1 MQNIKE
7 QIRKGYQELTTR
19 QKTVAKFVIG
29 QPKTIALHSAQ
40 KIGELTETSETTVIR
55 FCYALGYS
63 GYSALQTE
71 IRESLLNSD
80 EEEGPLKN
88 YRDTTGE
95 LIGENN
101 LIQRV
106 MEQDVAFIQQTLSS
120 INNEL
125 FTKAVDLIIQAKKIV
140 VVGFRTS
147 YSLANWTSLTLNL
160 IRGDTSLY
168 RGPIDDADSIIMEMD
183 EHWLVIAFSFP
194 RYASETISFV
204 QAAKTKGVKVLGIS
218 DDELS
223 PIGLEANV
231 LLKAI
236 TPQPSALNGM
246 AAIFS
251 LLKALTTGVAA
262 ADWPKVQD
270 RVRTYDGQSGFEFHI
285 PTTES
290 WG

>member
-1 MQNIKE
+1 MQNITE
-7 QIRKGYQELTTR
+7 QIRKSYQELTTS
-19 QKTVAKFVIG
+19 QKTVAKFVID
-29 QPKTIALHSAQ
+29 QPKTLALHSAQ
-40 KIGELTETSETTVIR
+40 KIGALTETSETTVIR

-71 IRESLLNSD
+71 IRVSLLNSD
-80 EEEGPLKN
+80 EREGPLKN

-95 LIGENN
+95 LISENN

-106 MEQDVAFIQQTLSS
+106 MEQDVAFIKQTLSS

-125 FTKAVDLIIQAKKIV
+125 FTKAVDLILQARKIV

-147 YSLANWTSLTLNL
+147 YALANWTSFTLNL

-194 RYASETISFV
+194 RYAAETISFV

-223 PIGLEANV
+223 PIGIEANV

-246 AAIFS
+246 ATIFS

-285 PTTES
+285 PTTGS
-290 WG
+290 